1 MATHDYVIDN
11 STGANVRTDL
21 NNVLQAILTNNS
33 SGSAPSTTAAY
44 MLWADTSNNILKMR
58 NSANDAW
65 INLFSLA
72 GGVDV
77 DAASTFSEDVT
88 FEGASA
94 NIVFDKSDNQ
104 LEFADNAKAT
114 FGSSG
119 DLEIFHDA
127 SDSILN
133 DAGTGS
139 IKLQLGGST
148 KAEVVS
154 GGFTVTGTVT
164 ATTFS
169 GNATTATTATNAN
182 HISVADNESTN
193 ENNLIPF
200 IEDASATGNVGLES
214 DGDFTYNP
222 STGTVTATK
231 FVGDGSGLTGLSS
244 GGVSSDSQEN
254 VVAGGNAGDSFSGT
268 DATSNTLFGHN
279 AGTAITTGDS
289 NTAFGHSSL
298 KSITTSGQCVA
309 VGRYALEDNTAQR
322 NTAVGYESMAQNTS
336 GSNSAAFGYRALM
349 AQTTAIYNTAVGYQ
363 ALQNIDAS
371 RNTAVGYNALN
382 TDTAGRYNVAVG
394 AEAAS
399 GANGSGNN
407 YNHAIGYR
415 ALRYAEGGS
424 NQAVGTRALQQNTS
438 GYGNNAFGYQ
448 ALDSVTTGIR
458 NIGIGTDAGD
468 VITTGGNNIII
479 GRGSDPSAADADVQI
494 VIGNSI
500 VGKGNSTAFIG
511 GSLGA
516 YNEANGTAWTTT
528 SDERIKKN
536 IVDNNSG
543 LNIINQIQIRNF
555 EYRTEEEI
563 VDFENPKAAVVEIEG
578 VQLGVIAQELEK
590 ILPECVTT
598 QSTGVKTVDSDNIT
612 WYLVNAVKELSAKV
626 TALEAG

>member
-11 STGANVRTDL
+11 ASGSAVRTDL

-33 SGSAPSTTAAY
+33 SSSAPSTTAAY
-44 MLWADTSNNILKMR
+44 MLWADTSYNILKMR

-65 INLFSLA
+65 IELFQLDGTLTLEDGSNSTPGLA
-72 GGVDV
+72 FRDDLNTGIFSSAADTLDVSCGGTTRG
-77 DAASTFSEDVT
+77 SFS
-88 FEGASA
+88 
-94 NIVFDKSDNQ
+94 
-104 LEFADNAKAT
+104 
-114 FGSSG
+114 SSG
-119 DLEIFHDA
+119 L
-127 SDSILN
+127 
-133 DAGTGS
+133 
-139 IKLQLGGST
+139 
-148 KAEVVS
+148 
-154 GGFTVTGTVT
+154 TVTGNVT
-164 ATTFS
+164 ATTFV
-169 GNATTATTATNAN
+169 GNIDAVDGDFDGTLEADAITVAGTALATVIAGTTVTTATNAN

-193 ENNLIPF
+193 ENNLVPF

-268 DATSNTLFGHN
+268 DATSNTLFGHD

-322 NTAVGYESMAQNTS
+322 NTAVGYESLAQNTS
-336 GSNSAAFGYRALM
+336 GSNNAALGYRALM
-349 AQTTAIYNTAVGYQ
+349 AQTTAVYNTAVGYQ

-407 YNHAIGYR
+407 YNHAMGYR
-415 ALRYAEGGS
+415 ALRYCEGGS

-438 GYGNNAFGYQ
+438 GYSNNAFGYQ

>member
-11 STGANVRTDL
+11 ASGSAVRTDL

-33 SGSAPSTTAAY
+33 SSSAPSTTAAY

-65 INLFSLA
+65 IELFQLDGTLTLEDGSNSTPGLA
-72 GGVDV
+72 FRDDLNTGIFSSAADTLDVSCGGTTRG
-77 DAASTFSEDVT
+77 SFS
-88 FEGASA
+88 
-94 NIVFDKSDNQ
+94 
-104 LEFADNAKAT
+104 
-114 FGSSG
+114 SSG
-119 DLEIFHDA
+119 L
-127 SDSILN
+127 
-133 DAGTGS
+133 
-139 IKLQLGGST
+139 
-148 KAEVVS
+148 
-154 GGFTVTGTVT
+154 TVTGNVT
-164 ATTFS
+164 ATTFV
-169 GNATTATTATNAN
+169 GNIDAVDGDFDGTLEADAITVAGTALATVIAGTTVTTATNAN

-193 ENNLIPF
+193 ENNLVPF

-268 DATSNTLFGHN
+268 DATSNTLFGHD

-322 NTAVGYESMAQNTS
+322 NTAVGYESLAQNTS
-336 GSNSAAFGYRALM
+336 GSNNAALGYRALM
-349 AQTTAIYNTAVGYQ
+349 AQTTAVYNTAVGYQ

-407 YNHAIGYR
+407 YNHAMGYR
-415 ALRYAEGGS
+415 ALRYCEGGS
-424 NQAVGTRALQQNTS
+424 NQAIGTRALQQNTS
-438 GYGNNAFGYQ
+438 GYSNNAFGYQ

>member
-11 STGANVRTDL
+11 STGANVRSDL

-65 INLFSLA
+65 IELFQLDGTLTLEDGSNSTPGLAFRDDLNTGLFSSA
-72 GGVDV
+72 ADTVDV
-77 DAASTFSEDVT
+77 SCGGTTRGSFS
-88 FEGASA
+88 
-94 NIVFDKSDNQ
+94 
-104 LEFADNAKAT
+104 
-114 FGSSG
+114 SSG
-119 DLEIFHDA
+119 L
-127 SDSILN
+127 
-133 DAGTGS
+133 
-139 IKLQLGGST
+139 
-148 KAEVVS
+148 
-154 GGFTVTGTVT
+154 TVTGNVT
-164 ATTFS
+164 ATTFV
-169 GNATTATTATNAN
+169 GNIDAVDGDFDGTLEADAITVAGTALATVIAGTTVTTATNAN

-193 ENNLIPF
+193 ENNLVPF

-268 DATSNTLFGHN
+268 DATSNTLFGHD

-322 NTAVGYESMAQNTS
+322 NTAVGYESLAQNTS
-336 GSNSAAFGYRALM
+336 GSNNAALGYRALM
-349 AQTTAIYNTAVGYQ
+349 AQTTAVYNTAVGYQ

-407 YNHAIGYR
+407 YNHAMGYR
-415 ALRYAEGGS
+415 ALRYCEGGS

-438 GYGNNAFGYQ
+438 GYSNNAFGYQ